1 MHDQLKMI
9 SFAKQHKSSKASTQT
24 GSKRIMR
31 WWTSTC
37 IINLEQTHN
46 IIVTLDFISIKT
58 AYQYI

>member
-9 SFAKQHKSSKASTQT
+9 SFAKQHKSSKAWTQT

-37 IINLEQTHN
+37 IINLEQTH
-46 IIVTLDFISIKT
+46 IIIIITLNFLSF
-58 AYQYI
+58 